1 MSKKKYNKFNIFTK
15 NGENRVGVETPYHM
29 TIEEA
34 RDYFDC
40 LCIGPY

>member
-1 MSKKKYNKFNIFTK
+1 MTKKKYNKFNIFTK
-15 NGENRVGVETPYHM
+15 NGENRVGVETPHHM